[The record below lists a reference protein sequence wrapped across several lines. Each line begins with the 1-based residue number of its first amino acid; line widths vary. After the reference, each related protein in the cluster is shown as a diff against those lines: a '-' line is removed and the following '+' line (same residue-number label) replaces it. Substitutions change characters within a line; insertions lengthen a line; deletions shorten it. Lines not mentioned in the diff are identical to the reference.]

1 MKLKNKDILK
11 FVNGCTALREKKLPV
26 RLGYAI
32 KKNLGSVSDAA
43 NAYNT
48 ERSTLI
54 SRYAEKDNNAHP
66 QIEEGRYRIK
76 DKENFEKDLNE
87 LLEIETEVNIHQ
99 VTLEEIEK
107 CEDPRYDAL
116 TVTDL
121 ETLEV
126 MTE

>member
-48 ERSTLI
+48 EHGALI
-54 SRYAEKDNNAHP
+54 SRYAEKDDNGNLL
-66 QIEEGRYRIK
+66 IEEGRYQIK

-116 TVTDL
+116 TVSDL

>member
-48 ERSTLI
+48 EHSALI
-54 SRYAEKDNNAHP
+54 SRHTEKDDKGNP
-66 QIEEGRYRIK
+66 LIEEGRYQIK
-76 DKENFEKDLNE
+76 DKESFEKDLNE

-107 CEDPRYDAL
+107 CEDPRDDAL
-116 TVTDL
+116 TVADL
-121 ETLEV
+121 ETLEM

>member
-32 KKNLGSVSDAA
+32 KKNLGSVSDTA

-54 SRYAEKDNNAHP
+54 SRYAEKDNNGYP
-66 QIEEGRYRIK
+66 LIEEGRYRIK

-121 ETLEV
+121 EALEV

>member
-48 ERSTLI
+48 ERCALI
-54 SRYAEKDNNAHP
+54 SRYAEKDNNGHSL
-66 QIEEGRYRIK
+66 IEEGRYRIK

-116 TVTDL
+116 TVADL
-121 ETLEV
+121 EALEV